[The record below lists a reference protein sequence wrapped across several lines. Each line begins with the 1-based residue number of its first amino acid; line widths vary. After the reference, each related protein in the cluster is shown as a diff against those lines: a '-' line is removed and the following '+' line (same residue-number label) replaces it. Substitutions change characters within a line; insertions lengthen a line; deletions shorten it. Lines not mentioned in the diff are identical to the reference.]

1 MQTYPPF
8 LAVDEIEN
16 RPMSNM
22 LAEVVDAETSTPV
35 QIYRDGAPLAALV
48 TGPNGVVT
56 TFQTDNTTRRVGVRV
71 GSVSMVFTSLE
82 SIAEAAAAGAR
93 VDGVEAGMA
102 SLQDAMRAIDAR
114 QDAIEAAAEF
124 GPSTPTDGTMASHIL
139 RPGTLTRAAV
149 VGQVEDTVRFAA
161 GGEFVAPYIAD
172 EIELLRDPDGRLE
185 DGAAWLTMVNV
196 EGRAGTWLDKWYG
209 YVSGHDSKAV
219 WLVTAPSPLGP
230 WTYREAVVGI
240 PGSGAKVEEPLLQAH
255 TSSPYATWHGD
266 ELRLY
271 YHGPKASNIY
281 EQPTVMATSTNG
293 RDFTRKGFVLDTEWG
308 NYGSPYRTSVSYVT
322 AARHDGLYHAIW
334 QGTTGKSTI
343 VDGTPYVSFPVGYAT
358 SMDGVKWIKR
368 PPIIASHNGDQGL
381 AAPGLIR
388 LPNGWMV
395 VGTYRSSNGSGG
407 QSLAIGCYY
416 GPTLDRL
423 RRVGD
428 IPLPGGRMQELAT
441 PTFAVHEGRLWMIGG
456 CRPPGSNART
466 VTAFAL
472 DWRN

>member
-1 MQTYPPF
+1 MAKRIVGVTAPLIPGY
-8 LAVDEIEN
+8 
-16 RPMSNM
+16 
-22 LAEVVDAETSTPV
+22 VVAATSSTSTEAVSP
-35 QIYRDGAPLAALV
+35 GSLGLV
-48 TGPNGVVT
+48 TGSELRLNLAGVHS
-56 TFQTDNTTRRVGVRV
+56 
-71 GSVSMVFTSLE
+71 SV
-82 SIAEAAAAGAR
+82 EAARATATYAVDRVAA
-93 VDGVEAGMA
+93 VE
-102 SLQDAMRAIDAR
+102 S
-114 QDAIEAAAEF
+114 AAEI
-124 GPSTPTDGTMASHIL
+124 GPSTPVDGQTASL
-139 RPGTLTRAAV
+139 VLQPGTQTQAAV
-149 VGQVEDTVRFAA
+149 SGHVLNMAHFAA
-161 GGEFVAPYIAD
+161 GGEFVAPFIT
-172 EIELLRDPDGRLE
+172 EELELLRDPDGRLE

-271 YHGPKASNIY
+271 YHGPKASNLY

-293 RDFTRKGFVLDTEWG
+293 RDFTLKGFVLDTEWG

-334 QGTTGKSTI
+334 QGTTGKNT
-343 VDGTPYVSFPVGYAT
+343 VVNGTSYVSFPVGYAT
-358 SMDGVKWIKR
+358 SVDGVKWIKR

-395 VGTYRSSNGSGG
+395 VGTYRSSNGAGG

-428 IPLPGGRMQELAT
+428 IPLPGERMQELAT

-456 CRPPGSNART
+456 CRPPGSKTRT